1 MYLLTPQHAR
11 RAAATTLSALVLTFG
26 IALGAVAASTSQDA
40 LDWARA
46 ALERNGA
53 LEVVATDRATGL
65 ITVRVKRTGELRR
78 VRADEV
84 VAVLSPGA
92 TEASPALGPSD
103 SSARTPGEPA
113 GHVLLSGP
121 GYRIA
126 TAGPTGAGPGEAA
139 AAQPASASPPPPN
152 AGGAL
157 LTSLPL
163 ERRHDPIICQGARL
177 LHIDSRNL
185 QFDGDAVS
193 AENGCEV
200 HITNSRIV
208 AKGIGISARSASV
221 HIDNS
226 SIEGGEGSIEAS
238 DGAQVYARSSTF
250 SGLIRHLD
258 TAAFHDMGGNVGN

>member
-1 MYLLTPQHAR
+1 MNLLSPRPAR
-11 RAAATTLSALVLTFG
+11 RLAATMLSAVVLSFG
-26 IALGAVAASTSQDA
+26 IAAGAAASSSQDA

-46 ALERNGA
+46 ALQRNGA
-53 LEVVATDRATGL
+53 LEVVAADPATGI

-84 VAVLSPGA
+84 IAALPSSAAAAP
-92 TEASPALGPSD
+92 SPALSTAGE
-103 SSARTPGEPA
+103 SAAPA
-113 GHVLLSGP
+113 PQGSVGRVLLSGP

-126 TAGPTGAGPGEAA
+126 EAGPPAAAGPGEAA
-139 AAQPASASPPPPN
+139 GASAPSDT

-157 LTSLPL
+157 LTSIPL
-163 ERRHDPIICQGARL
+163 ERRHEPIVCQGPRL

-185 QFDGDAVS
+185 EFDGDAVS

-208 AKGIGISARSASV
+208 ATGVGVLVRGASV

-226 SIEGGEGSIEAS
+226 SIEGGASSVEAS

-250 SGLIRHLD
+250 KGLIRRLD
-258 TAAFHDMGGNVGN
+258 SAAFHDMGGNAGD

>member
-1 MYLLTPQHAR
+1 MTLLRPRAARRSAATLLTVLALSLCIGVG
-11 RAAATTLSALVLTFG
+11 AAAS
-26 IALGAVAASTSQDA
+26 SQDA

-53 LEVVATDRATGL
+53 LEVVATDPATGV

-84 VAVLSPGA
+84 VAAMPPAASSSLSAAGGA
-92 TEASPALGPSD
+92 
-103 SSARTPGEPA
+103 PA
-113 GHVLLSGP
+113 GRVLLSGP
-121 GYRIA
+121 GYRISEA
-126 TAGPTGAGPGEAA
+126 SPGEAA
-139 AAQPASASPPPPN
+139 LAQAATASTPPT

-157 LTSLPL
+157 LSSVPV
-163 ERRHDPIICQGARL
+163 ERRHEPIVCQGTRL

-185 QFDGDAVS
+185 EFDGDAVS
-193 AENGCEV
+193 AEDGCEV

-208 AKGIGISARSASV
+208 AGGVGVSARGASV

-226 SIEGGEGSIEAS
+226 SIEGGTGSVEAS

-250 SGLIRHLD
+250 KGLIRRLD
-258 TAAFHDMGGNVGN
+258 TAGFHDMGGNVGD